1 MPDVNGYRHVTA
13 ANRTTGSRLW
23 WLGDRM
29 AVLVLGLIAG
39 FVVGLSFAGD
49 GRIAVPGSP
58 SPAASPVPPVAPGA
72 SSTGTD
78 AAPASPAA
86 PSVAARTV
94 DGPIDPQV
102 VARMK
107 RDGVLRVGVFGDS
120 FGNGIWD
127 ALYRQLPKDDGFEVL
142 KFAKEATGFTRY
154 RVLDLEKRAREQLAA
169 QPVDAVVISFG
180 ANDNQAVFA
189 DGHLHP
195 LMSDGWKQVI
205 GDRIDSYV
213 TALRSTGAVVYW
225 VGLPVMRDPQLDA
238 DMQAMDAFY
247 EEHMRRL
254 GVPFLDS
261 RPLTL
266 DAEGK
271 YNAYLPDLK
280 TGKPVLMRTGDG
292 LHMIGV
298 GYQRLTNSVANDL
311 RRYAERARREAGR
324 PLPTP
329 APTAT
334 GATR

>member
-1 MPDVNGYRHVTA
+1 MTA
-13 ANRTTGSRLW
+13 AFRTTDSRLW

-29 AVLVLGLIAG
+29 AVLILGLIAG
-39 FVVGLSFAGD
+39 FVVGLSFAG
-49 GRIAVPGSP
+49 GGHIALPDMP
-58 SPAASPVPPVAPGA
+58 MPTASPTLPVAPGA
-72 SSTGTD
+72 SSTGND
-78 AAPASPAA
+78 AVTPAPPPPAT
-86 PSVAARTV
+86 ARTV
-94 DGPIDPQV
+94 DGPLDPRVID
-102 VARMK
+102 RM
-107 RDGVLRVGVFGDS
+107 RQGGVLRVGVFGDS

-127 ALYRQLPKDDGFEVL
+127 ALYRQLPGSDGFEVL

-154 RVLDLEKRAREQLAA
+154 RTLDLEKRAREQLRQ

-195 LMSDGWKQVI
+195 LMSDGWKRVI
-205 GDRIDSYV
+205 GERIDKFV
-213 TALRSTGAVVYW
+213 AAVRSTGAVVYW

-247 EEHMRRL
+247 EDHMRRL
-254 GVPFLDS
+254 GVPFVDS

-280 TGKPVLMRTGDG
+280 TGKPVLLRTGDG

-298 GYQRLTNSVANDL
+298 GYQRLTNGVAADL
-311 RRYAERARREAGR
+311 RRYADRARQAAGR
-324 PLPTP
+324 P
-329 APTAT
+329 AP
-334 GATR
+334 GGGTR

>member
-1 MPDVNGYRHVTA
+1 
-13 ANRTTGSRLW
+13 
-23 WLGDRM
+23 M

-39 FVVGLSFAGD
+39 FVVGLSFAGH
-49 GRIAVPGSP
+49 GRIELPDT
-58 SPAASPVPPVAPGA
+58 PAPTTAPMPPQVPGA
-72 SSTGTD
+72 SSTGRDTV
-78 AAPASPAA
+78 APAALLPATT
-86 PSVAARTV
+86 ARTV
-94 DGPIDPQV
+94 DGALDPRV
-102 VARMK
+102 IGRMR

-127 ALYRQLPKDDGFEVL
+127 ALYRQLPKSDGFEIL

-154 RVLDLEKRAREQLAA
+154 RTLDLEQRAREQLRQ

-205 GDRIDSYV
+205 GDRIDSFV
-213 TALRSTGAVVYW
+213 AAVRSTGAVVYW
-225 VGLPVMRDPQLDA
+225 VGLPVMRDAQLDA

-247 EEHMRRL
+247 EERMRRL
-254 GVPFLDS
+254 GVPFIDS

-266 DAEGK
+266 DAGGK

-298 GYQRLTNSVANDL
+298 GYQRLTNGVATDL
-311 RRYAERARREAGR
+311 RRYANRVRQAVGR
-324 PLPTP
+324 P

-334 GATR
+334 PTGSAN

>member
-1 MPDVNGYRHVTA
+1 MNVTA
-13 ANRTTGSRLW
+13 ASRATESRLW

-39 FVVGLSFAGD
+39 FVVGLSFAGG
-49 GRIAVPGSP
+49 GRIELPETPATTESP
-58 SPAASPVPPVAPGA
+58 TPPVAPGA
-72 SSTGTD
+72 SSTGSD
-78 AAPASPAA
+78 GIAAPVTPSPPAT
-86 PSVAARTV
+86 ARSV
-94 DGPIDPQV
+94 DGPIDPRV
-102 VARMK
+102 IDRMR

-154 RVLDLEKRAREQLAA
+154 RTLDLEQRAYQQLREN
-169 QPVDAVVISFG
+169 PVDAVVISFG
-180 ANDNQAVFA
+180 ANDAQAVFA

-205 GDRIDSYV
+205 GERIDKFV
-213 TALRSTGAVVYW
+213 AAVRSTGAVVYW

-247 EEHMRRL
+247 EAHMRRL

-298 GYQRLTNSVANDL
+298 GYQRLTAKVADDL
-311 RRYAERARREAGR
+311 RRYADRARQAAGR
-324 PLPTP
+324 PAPT
-329 APTAT
+329 PTAT
-334 GATR
+334 GRAG

>member
-49 GRIAVPGSP
+49 GRIALPGSP
-58 SPAASPVPPVAPGA
+58 APAASPVPPVAPGA

-311 RRYAERARREAGR
+311 RRYAERARRAAGR

-334 GATR
+334 GAAR

>member
-1 MPDVNGYRHVTA
+1 MTA
-13 ANRTTGSRLW
+13 VSRAKDSRLW

-29 AVLVLGLIAG
+29 VVLVLGLIAG
-39 FVVGLSFAGD
+39 FVVGLSFAGQ
-49 GRIAVPGSP
+49 GRIELPDAPAPTTSP
-58 SPAASPVPPVAPGA
+58 TPPLAPGA
-72 SSTGTD
+72 SSTGGDTV
-78 AAPASPAA
+78 APAAIP
-86 PSVAARTV
+86 PSANARTV
-94 DGPIDPQV
+94 DGPLDPRVID
-102 VARMK
+102 RMR

-120 FGNGIWD
+120 FGNGIWN
-127 ALYRQLPKDDGFEVL
+127 ALYRQLPKSDGFEVL

-154 RVLDLEKRAREQLAA
+154 RTLDLEQRAREQLRQ
-169 QPVDAVVISFG
+169 QPVDAAVISFG

-205 GDRIDSYV
+205 GDRIDKFV
-213 TALRSTGAVVYW
+213 AAVRSSGAVVYW
-225 VGLPVMRDPQLDA
+225 VGLPVMRDAQLDA

-254 GVPFLDS
+254 GVPFIDS

-280 TGKPVLMRTGDG
+280 TGKPALMRTGDG

-298 GYQRLTNSVANDL
+298 GYQRLTNGVAADL
-311 RRYAERARREAGR
+311 RRYAERVRQAAGR
-324 PLPTP
+324 PALAAKPT
-329 APTAT
+329 
-334 GATR
+334 GSGN

>member
-1 MPDVNGYRHVTA
+1 MTA
-13 ANRTTGSRLW
+13 VSRATESRLW

-39 FVVGLSFAGD
+39 FVVGLSFAGG
-49 GRIAVPGSP
+49 GRIALPETPVPTTSP
-58 SPAASPVPPVAPGA
+58 TPPVAPGA
-72 SSTGTD
+72 SSTGDDD
-78 AAPASPAA
+78 AAPVAATAPPPAT
-86 PSVAARTV
+86 ARTV
-94 DGPIDPQV
+94 DGPLDPRV
-102 VARMK
+102 IARMR
-107 RDGVLRVGVFGDS
+107 RDGILRVGVFGDS

-127 ALYRQLPKDDGFEVL
+127 ALYRQLPKGDGFEVL

-154 RVLDLEKRAREQLAA
+154 RTLDLEQRASEQLRQ

-189 DGHLHP
+189 EGHLHP

-205 GDRIDSYV
+205 GDRIDKFV
-213 TALRSTGAVVYW
+213 AAVRSTGAVVYW

-254 GVPFLDS
+254 GVPFVDS

-266 DAEGK
+266 DAEGR

-280 TGKPVLMRTGDG
+280 TGKPALMRTGDG

-298 GYQRLTNSVANDL
+298 GYQRLTNGVAADL
-311 RRYAERARREAGR
+311 RRYADRARQAAGR
-324 PLPTP
+324 PAPTP
-329 APTAT
+329 TT
-334 GATR
+334 EGAR

>member
-1 MPDVNGYRHVTA
+1 
-13 ANRTTGSRLW
+13 
-23 WLGDRM
+23 M

-39 FVVGLSFAGD
+39 FVVGLSFAGG
-49 GRIAVPGSP
+49 GRIALPGSP
-58 SPAASPVPPVAPGA
+58 TPPSASPVPPIAPGA

-78 AAPASPAA
+78 VAPVVPASVPAAPAGI
-86 PSVAARTV
+86 ARTV
-94 DGPIDPQV
+94 DGPIDPRV
-102 VARMK
+102 IGRVK

-127 ALYRQLPKDDGFEVL
+127 ALYRQLPKEDGFEVL

-205 GDRIDSYV
+205 GNRIDSYV

-280 TGKPVLMRTGDG
+280 TGKPMLMRTGDG

-298 GYQRLTNSVANDL
+298 GYQRLTNSVATDL

-329 APTAT
+329 APTST
-334 GATR
+334 GAAR